1 MLKGWTCYYHA
12 PYYNATTTDEIVGPE
27 LGCVFIFYFLFF
39 LFSFFSFLTTDEI
52 VGPELGC
59 VEYEENTL
67 FCVKEN
73 TLFCMKRTQS
83 IVREHVLY

>member
-1 MLKGWTCYYHA
+1 MRHI
-12 PYYNATTTDEIVGPE
+12 TTPPQRTRLLGPSWGAF
-27 LGCVFIFYFLFF
+27 LFFIFYSFFF
-39 LFSFFSFLTTDEI
+39 LFFSFLTTDEI